1 MKLFDQA
8 KEKKILLAAH
18 RGVAGGNIPCNSRQA
33 FQIALNQGADIIEL
47 DVESSLDG
55 ELFIQHPG
63 MEKVHLRLMDSIKNY
78 PASVVKKFYLSNCD
92 LTRTDQHIMCLEDAL
107 TMLKDKCIVNIDKF
121 WEHPEEIAALVRK
134 LHMEDQVIIK
144 TSNKPKYLDDV
155 EKYAPD
161 LPYMAIVKDED
172 TTYEE
177 IRKRNIN
184 YVGVEVVFAKE
195 TAPVAQKEYINRMH
209 SDEMLVWA
217 NGIVYNYKD
226 ELAAGH
232 NDDISL
238 VENPEKGWGWIA
250 EKGYD
255 IIQTD
260 FLLPCRQFLEQTG
273 RRRR

>member
-55 ELFIQHPG
+55 ALFIQHPG

-250 EKGYD
+250 DKGYD

>member
-1 MKLFDQA
+1 MKLFDRA

-18 RGVAGGNIPCNSRQA
+18 RGAAGGNIPCNSRQA

-63 MEKVHLRLMDSIKNY
+63 MEKVHLRLADSIKNY
-78 PASVVKKFYLSNCD
+78 PASVVKEFYLSNCD
-92 LTRTDQHIMCLEDAL
+92 LTRTDQHIMRLEDAL

-161 LPYMAIVKDED
+161 LPYMAIVKEED

-177 IRKRNIN
+177 IRKRNIR
-184 YVGVEVVFAKE
+184 YVGVEVVFAEE
-195 TAPVAQKEYINRMH
+195 TAPVAQKEYIDRMH
-209 SDEMLVWA
+209 SVGMLVWA

-226 ELAAGH
+226 VLAAGH

-238 VENPEKGWGWIA
+238 VEDPEKGWGWIA
-250 EKGYD
+250 NKGYD

>member
-1 MKLFDQA
+1 MKLFDRA

-18 RGVAGGNIPCNSRQA
+18 RGAAGGNIPCNSRQA

-63 MEKVHLRLMDSIKNY
+63 MEKVHLRLADSIKNY
-78 PASVVKKFYLSNCD
+78 PASVVKEFYLSNCD
-92 LTRTDQHIMCLEDAL
+92 LTRTDQHIMRLEDAL

-121 WEHPEEIAALVRK
+121 WEHPEEIAVLVRK

-161 LPYMAIVKDED
+161 LPYMAIVKEED

-177 IRKRNIN
+177 IRKRNIR
-184 YVGVEVVFAKE
+184 YVGVEVVFAEE
-195 TAPVAQKEYINRMH
+195 TAPVAQKEYIDRMH
-209 SDEMLVWA
+209 SDGMLVWA

-226 ELAAGH
+226 VLAAGH

-238 VENPEKGWGWIA
+238 VEDPEKGWGWIA
-250 EKGYD
+250 DKGYD

>member
-1 MKLFDQA
+1 MKLFDRA

-18 RGVAGGNIPCNSRQA
+18 RGAAGGNIPCNSRQA

-63 MEKVHLRLMDSIKNY
+63 MEKVHLRLADSIKNY
-78 PASVVKKFYLSNCD
+78 PASVVKEFYLSNCD
-92 LTRTDQHIMCLEDAL
+92 LTRTDQHIMRLEDAL

-161 LPYMAIVKDED
+161 LPYMAIVKEED

-177 IRKRNIN
+177 IRKRNIR
-184 YVGVEVVFAKE
+184 YVGVEVVFAEE
-195 TAPVAQKEYINRMH
+195 TAPVAQKEYIDRMH
-209 SDEMLVWA
+209 SEGMLVWA

-226 ELAAGH
+226 VLAAGH

-238 VENPEKGWGWIA
+238 VEDPEKGWGWIA
-250 EKGYD
+250 NKGYD

>member
-250 EKGYD
+250 DKGYD

>member
-78 PASVVKKFYLSNCD
+78 PASVVKKLYLSNCD

-217 NGIVYNYKD
+217 NGIVYNYMD

-250 EKGYD
+250 DKGYD

>member
-217 NGIVYNYKD
+217 NGIVYNYMD

-250 EKGYD
+250 DKGYD

>member
-63 MEKVHLRLMDSIKNY
+63 MEKVNLRLMDSIKNY

-250 EKGYD
+250 DKGYD

>member
-1 MKLFDQA
+1 MKLFDRA

-63 MEKVHLRLMDSIKNY
+63 MEKVHLRLADSIKNY
-78 PASVVKKFYLSNCD
+78 PASVVKEFYLSNCD
-92 LTRTDQHIMCLEDAL
+92 LTRTDQHIMRLEDAL

-121 WEHPEEIAALVRK
+121 WEHPEEIAVLVRK

-161 LPYMAIVKDED
+161 LPYMAIVKEED

-177 IRKRNIN
+177 IRKRNIR
-184 YVGVEVVFAKE
+184 YVGVEVVFAEE
-195 TAPVAQKEYINRMH
+195 TAPVAQKEYIDRMH
-209 SDEMLVWA
+209 SDGMLVWA

-226 ELAAGH
+226 VLAAGH

-238 VENPEKGWGWIA
+238 VEDPEKGWGWIA
-250 EKGYD
+250 DKGYD

>member
-1 MKLFDQA
+1 MKLFDRA

-18 RGVAGGNIPCNSRQA
+18 RGAAGGNIPCNSRQA

-63 MEKVHLRLMDSIKNY
+63 MEKVHLRLADSIKNY
-78 PASVVKKFYLSNCD
+78 PASVVKEFYLSNCD
-92 LTRTDQHIMCLEDAL
+92 LTRTDQHIMRLEDAL

-161 LPYMAIVKDED
+161 LPYMAIVKEED

-177 IRKRNIN
+177 IRKRNIR
-184 YVGVEVVFAKE
+184 YVGVEVVFAEE
-195 TAPVAQKEYINRMH
+195 TAPVAQKEYIDRMH
-209 SDEMLVWA
+209 SEGMLVWA

-226 ELAAGH
+226 VLAAGH

-238 VENPEKGWGWIA
+238 VEDPEKGWGWIA
-250 EKGYD
+250 DKGYD

>member
-63 MEKVHLRLMDSIKNY
+63 MEKVHLRLADSIKNY
-78 PASVVKKFYLSNCD
+78 PASVVKEFYLSNCD
-92 LTRTDQHIMCLEDAL
+92 LTRTDQHIMRLEDAL

-121 WEHPEEIAALVRK
+121 WEHPEEIAVLVRK

-161 LPYMAIVKDED
+161 LPYMAIVKEED

-177 IRKRNIN
+177 IRKRNIR
-184 YVGVEVVFAKE
+184 YVGVEVVFAEE
-195 TAPVAQKEYINRMH
+195 TAPVAQKEYIDRMH
-209 SDEMLVWA
+209 SDGMLVWA

-226 ELAAGH
+226 VLAAGH

-238 VENPEKGWGWIA
+238 VEDPEKGWGWIA
-250 EKGYD
+250 DKGYD

>member
-1 MKLFDQA
+1 MKLFDRA

-18 RGVAGGNIPCNSRQA
+18 RGAAGGNIPCNSRQA

-63 MEKVHLRLMDSIKNY
+63 METVHLRLADSIKNY
-78 PASVVKKFYLSNCD
+78 PASAVKEFYLSNCD
-92 LTRTDQHIMCLEDAL
+92 LTRTDQHIMRLEDAL

-161 LPYMAIVKDED
+161 LPYMAIVKEED

-177 IRKRNIN
+177 IRKRNIR
-184 YVGVEVVFAKE
+184 YVGVEVVFAEE
-195 TAPVAQKEYINRMH
+195 TAPVAQKEYIDRMH
-209 SDEMLVWA
+209 SDGMLVWA

-226 ELAAGH
+226 VLAAGH

-238 VENPEKGWGWIA
+238 VEDPEKGWGWIA
-250 EKGYD
+250 DKGYD

>member
-1 MKLFDQA
+1 MKLFEVA
-8 KEKKILLAAH
+8 KEKKILVAAH
-18 RGVAGGNIPCNSRQA
+18 RGVAGGNIPCNSLQA

-63 MEKVHLRLMDSIKNY
+63 MEKVHLRLGDSIKNY
-78 PASVVKKFYLSNCD
+78 PASVVEEFYLSNCD
-92 LTRTDQHIMCLEDAL
+92 LTRTDQHIVRLEEAL
-107 TMLKDKCIVNIDKF
+107 RLLKDKCIVNIDKF
-121 WEHPEEIAALVRK
+121 WNYPEQIAALVRK

-144 TSNKPKYLDDV
+144 TSNKSKYLDDV

-161 LPYMAIVKDED
+161 LAYMAIVKEED

-177 IRKRNIN
+177 IKKRNIN
-184 YVGVEVVFAKE
+184 YVGVEVVFEKE
-195 TAPVAQKEYINRMH
+195 TAPVAQKEYIDFMH
-209 SDEMLVWA
+209 KEGKLIWA
-217 NGIVYNYKD
+217 NAIVYNFKD
-226 ELAAGH
+226 VLAAGH
-232 NDDISL
+232 TDDISL
-238 VENPEKGWGWIA
+238 AEDPQKGWGWIA
-250 EKGYD
+250 DKGYD

>member
-78 PASVVKKFYLSNCD
+78 PASVVEEFYLSNCD

-250 EKGYD
+250 DKGYD